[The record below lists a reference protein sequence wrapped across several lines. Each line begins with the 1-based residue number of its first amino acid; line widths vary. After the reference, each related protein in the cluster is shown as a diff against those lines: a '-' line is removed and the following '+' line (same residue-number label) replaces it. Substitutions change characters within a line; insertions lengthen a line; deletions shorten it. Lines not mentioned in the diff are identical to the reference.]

1 MLNIIIFSG
10 AALLI
15 VLFMVLTLI
24 AHYKM
29 RQQTLK
35 NRKRNDII
43 KQVLDMGDYFM
54 VYYDMCTGLF
64 SNIYGQKIPEE
75 GITFEQFLS
84 FCHPDERDAVK
95 KEMEQLMN
103 GSNDEW
109 KVLNHWNLG
118 SHEKPNWQLIQGD
131 VVSEKLQNGRV
142 RGLVATLKN
151 VTEEKQQIQ
160 EEKILVNKYIKIFDS
175 LLVAMSF
182 FDKRGI
188 LLDMNVNMK
197 TLLNVTQ
204 ENEEFF
210 LEMRLFDIPLF
221 RNDIDPANPT
231 EMYVCQ
237 HAYYPELNFDKYI
250 EYKISPL
257 FNESGELIYYIV
269 TARDVTE
276 ERQVYVNLTLQNR
289 KLQNFNETIVHYE
302 KHLEYI
308 LKKGNMFVF
317 RHDLENNMINISHSL
332 GKVEYALTF
341 EEYLGLHFEEDR
353 KRVTEHVKK
362 AVDDH
367 RPTNSIRHFHHTP
380 VDEGPAWYAI
390 STMPVYDDDKQL
402 TGYFGVLRNIT
413 ELIEAQEQLRIETAR
428 ADRSG
433 RMKSAFLANMTHEIR
448 TPLNAI
454 VGFSDLLHVID
465 EPKER
470 QEFIR
475 IILNNCDML
484 LRLINDILRSNDAAN
499 EQLTIDPTDIDFAIV
514 FDDIWQSLAQRVDKP
529 DVEFLKDNPYIRF
542 FTCLDKG
549 RIQQVCTNFV
559 TNAVKYTKHGH
570 IKLGY
575 SFKNGGLYIY
585 CEDTGAGIPKEK
597 QASVFDR
604 FVKLD
609 TEVQGTGL
617 GLNICRNIA
626 KQCGGDI
633 GVTSEGEGHGST
645 FWIWIPCER
654 FEAQKQ

>member
-1 MLNIIIFSG
+1 
-10 AALLI
+10 
-15 VLFMVLTLI
+15 
-24 AHYKM
+24 M
-29 RQQTLK
+29 RQQALK
-35 NRKRNDII
+35 NKMRGNII
-43 KQVLDMGDYFM
+43 NQLLGMGNYFI
-54 VYYDMCTGLF
+54 VYYDMQTGLF
-64 SNIYGQKIPEE
+64 TNLYGRKIPEE
-75 GITFEQFLS
+75 GINFEQFLS
-84 FCHPDERDAVK
+84 FCHPDERQTIK
-95 KEMEQLMN
+95 KEMEQLMA

-109 KVLNHWNLG
+109 EVLNHWNLG
-118 SHEKPNWQLIQGD
+118 SDEKSDWQLIRGD
-131 VVSEKLQNGRV
+131 VVSEKLRNGQV

-151 VTEEKQQIQ
+151 VTEEMNQLH
-160 EEKILVNKYIKIFDS
+160 EENILVNRYIKIFDS

-182 FDKRGI
+182 YDKQGL
-188 LLDMNVNMK
+188 LLDMNVSMK
-197 TLLNVTQ
+197 ELLNITE
-204 ENEEFF
+204 ENEKFF
-210 LEMRLFDIPLF
+210 LEIRLFDIPLF
-221 RNDIDPANPT
+221 HDDIDPDNPS

-237 HAYYPELNFDKYI
+237 HACYPELNYDKYI

-269 TARDVTE
+269 TARDITD
-276 ERQVYVNLTLQNR
+276 ERQTYFNLTQQNK
-289 KLQNFNETIVHYE
+289 KLQSFNETIAHYE
-302 KHLEYI
+302 QQLEYI

-317 RHDLENNMINISHSL
+317 HHDLKNNIVNISHSL
-332 GKVEYALTF
+332 SKAEYVMTF

-353 KRVTEHVKK
+353 KRVAEHVQK
-362 AVDDH
+362 AIDDH

-380 VDEGPAWYAI
+380 VDEGSVWYAI
-390 STMPVYDDDKQL
+390 STMPIYDDNKQL

-413 ELIEAQEQLRIETAR
+413 DLIEAQEQLRIETAR
-428 ADRSG
+428 AERSG
-433 RMKSAFLANMTHEIR
+433 RIKSAFLANMTHEIR

-465 EPKER
+465 APEER
-470 QEFIR
+470 KEFIR

-484 LRLINDILRSNDAAN
+484 LRLINDILKSNDAAN
-499 EQLTIDPTDIDFAIV
+499 EQLAIVPTDIDFAVV
-514 FDDIWQSLAQRVDKP
+514 FNDIWQSLSQRVDMP
-529 DVEFLKDNPYIRF
+529 DVVFLKDNPYIRF
-542 FTCLDKG
+542 FTSLDKG

-575 SFKNGGLYIY
+575 CYKNGGLYIY

-654 FEAQKQ
+654 YEAQKLQVINTTKN